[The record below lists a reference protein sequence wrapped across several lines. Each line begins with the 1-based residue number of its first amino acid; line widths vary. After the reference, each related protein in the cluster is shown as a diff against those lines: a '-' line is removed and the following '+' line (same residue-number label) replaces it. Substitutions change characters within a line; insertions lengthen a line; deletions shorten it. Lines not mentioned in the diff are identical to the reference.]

1 MAWMPVFIELEGRHC
16 LVVGGGRVAY
26 RKAAALLEDGARV
39 TAISPEFLPEWRA
52 LAERHPGRVALIAA
66 PYSSR
71 DVSLFALVF
80 AAADEPAV
88 NALAA
93 ADARRDR
100 VWVNV
105 ADAPALCTMQAAA
118 VLRRDPLRI
127 AVHTGGACPAL
138 SAALRA
144 ELEAAY
150 PPWMGAY
157 AAALARVREE
167 LRAACADARQREAV
181 LAHLADAATRGRFQ
195 GLEDAALHGALRDAA
210 ASALDRLK
218 AETDPAQDRDNI
230 EDHCCP
236 K

>member
-1 MAWMPVFIELEGRHC
+1 MAWMPVFIQLEGLHC

-26 RKAAALLEDGARV
+26 RKASALLEDGAQV

-52 LAERHPGRVALIAA
+52 LADAHPHRVALVAA

-71 DVSLFALVF
+71 DVSAFALVF
-80 AAADEPAV
+80 AAADEPEV
-88 NALAA
+88 NALVA

-105 ADAPALCTMQAAA
+105 ADAPDLCTAQAAA

-150 PPWMGAY
+150 PPWLGVY
-157 AAALARVREE
+157 AAALARVRAE
-167 LRAACADARQREAV
+167 LRVACADARQREAV
-181 LAHLADAATRGRFQ
+181 LAHLADAGTRARFQ
-195 GLEDAALHGALRDAA
+195 GLKDAALYGALRDAA
-210 ASALDRLK
+210 ASALNRLK
-218 AETDPAQDRDNI
+218 AEADPAQNPDI
-230 EDHCCP
+230 MEDS
-236 K
+236 